1 MPATPLSVHA
11 VASALER
18 PVAYSSMR
26 DPLSAAQGTTSSDAQ
41 APELPGGSSIASK
54 FIGQAQK
61 PLTAV
66 LQRDSW
72 K

>member
-1 MPATPLSVHA
+1 MLATPLSVHA
-11 VASALER
+11 AVSALKR
-18 PVAYSSMR
+18 PVTHSSTR
-26 DPLSAAQGTTSSDAQ
+26 DPLSAAQGTTSGDAQ
-41 APELPGGSSIASK
+41 APELPGGSSITSE